1 MRDSCLEWLVDMSRK
16 ARSER
21 AAERAAR
28 MSRIPLGEDGPLPA
42 TGLDR
47 IELAWMLS
55 KTAWVLSGKS
65 LPSIPRAELPIR
77 RMRKSDADG

>member
-1 MRDSCLEWLVDMSRK
+1 MDMSRK

-21 AAERAAR
+21 AAERATR

-42 TGLDR
+42 TGLGR

-55 KTAWVLSGKS
+55 KAAWMLSGRPW
-65 LPSIPRAELPIR
+65 PSIPRAELPIR
-77 RMRKSDADG
+77 RVRRSGLDG